1 MKSFFAKL
9 IKWLIFLA
17 ICAGLA
23 FLVYRF
29 YTNRQLIFNYVGE
42 QNHFF
47 THKDKRSSI
56 KIGLCDRNAA
66 LSIYAPISLHGQAQG
81 QGLQAVRF
89 DSNESLWAA
98 LERGQIDFALV
109 SLDQFAKRA
118 PLSSLLIAFPYAI
131 SQGNEGIVCSSAWN
145 KAQNGQN
152 RHIACITNST
162 GEYIAQVL
170 ADASMDSANPLQ
182 LAGACK
188 EKEAVE
194 LLRSGQAEALVI
206 SEPTLTSLQ
215 ASGYTAL
222 ADWESPSIIEVCVL
236 KTPQS
241 ESQKQKL
248 QQVIPQLAK
257 IWFNRLEDLNTM
269 PGPTYSSIAKASGLK
284 RADVRDA
291 LRSGLH
297 FLSASEAQELL
308 RSGHLANET
317 LRLAEYW
324 MMSGIYSTTSV
335 SILPDPDKL
344 IFPSPELMRLRTGSL
359 ARPRPAHS
367 EPAYPP
373 PSDSRDKVALPRE
386 TDETAASEDHASPH
400 FTADSRE
407 SETQPE
413 LKSHEAPSPPAPIRP
428 DEELSPFTVPKDTH
442 KDAHEQPAEPNADA
456 KAQPAEPNVDSSSQP
471 TEPNMDSSS
480 PLPQAKPSSR
490 PTMKRKPSEDP
501 LKKRI
506 YPQ

>member
-17 ICAGLA
+17 ICAGLI
-23 FLVYRF
+23 FLVHRF

-47 THKDKRSSI
+47 THKDKRSNI

-66 LSIYAPISLHGQAQG
+66 LSIYAPISLHSQAQG
-81 QGLQAVRF
+81 LGLQAVRF
-89 DSNESLWAA
+89 ASNESLWAA
-98 LERGQIDFALV
+98 LEHGQIDFALV

-162 GEYIAQVL
+162 GEYLAQVL

-248 QQVIPQLAK
+248 QQVISQLAK

-359 ARPRPAHS
+359 ARPRPTRS
-367 EPAYPP
+367 EPSYPP
-373 PSDSRDKVALPRE
+373 PSDTRDKVTLPSE
-386 TDETAASEDHASPH
+386 TDEETASEDHASPH
-400 FTADSRE
+400 FRADSSD
-407 SETQPE
+407 SEPQSE
-413 LKSHEAPSPPAPIRP
+413 LKSHEAPPPPSPIPPSK
-428 DEELSPFTVPKDTH
+428 ELSPFTVPKDTDN
-442 KDAHEQPAEPNADA
+442 DAQAQPSEPNADA
-456 KAQPAEPNVDSSSQP
+456 QAQP
-471 TEPNMDSSS
+471 TEPNAEAQPDEPGFDSQGSHAQ
-480 PLPQAKPSSR
+480 PRRAPR
-490 PTMKRKPSEDP
+490 MKQKPSEHP